1 MKKSIS
7 LLLCIVMLLFVF
19 LTSGCVYADQ
29 IEEGTYVSK
38 TPYITVTYDFSTGDL
53 QTDEIEIDRTV
64 YKAFAD
70 IGAVNDIIFIEY
82 QEEDIKSVNGW
93 ITEDNETYARFD
105 YKFDSEKKQLIL
117 TDMDNGNVYHLD
129 KVE

>member
-7 LLLCIVMLLFVF
+7 ILLCIIMLFSAF
-19 LTSGCVYADQ
+19 LVSGCVYADQ

-38 TPYITVTYDFSTGDL
+38 TPYIKYIKNLSLGYTPTA
-53 QTDEIEIDRTV
+53 EIEIDRTV
-64 YKAFAD
+64 YEAFTETSYVGTIYFD
-70 IGAVNDIIFIEY
+70 VIQNDYSKNNDSEL
-82 QEEDIKSVNGW
+82 
-93 ITEDNETYARFD
+93 YARFD

>member
-7 LLLCIVMLLFVF
+7 ILLCIMMLFFTF
-19 LTSGCVYADQ
+19 LISGCVYADQ

-38 TPYITVTYDFSTGDL
+38 TPYIKYIKNLSLGYTPTA
-53 QTDEIEIDRTV
+53 EIEIDRTV
-64 YKAFAD
+64 YEAFTRTSYVGTIYFD
-70 IGAVNDIIFIEY
+70 VIQNDYSKNNDSEL
-82 QEEDIKSVNGW
+82 
-93 ITEDNETYARFD
+93 YARFD